1 VVVVGIDIGTQSL
14 KAVVVADGAVLGEA
28 AVAYQ
33 ADFPR
38 PGWAEQDPRCW
49 EDALAPAIGRALV
62 AAGRAPSDVRGLGV
76 AGQLDGCVAV
86 DDRGAARGRCLI
98 WLDRRA
104 ELPALPA
111 DFAAI
116 TGQVAD
122 GGHMAAKIRWL
133 AAHAPGAAR
142 YHQPVSFVVERL
154 TGAVV
159 MDHALASTTMLYDLA
174 AGAWSPALLAAF
186 GVDASALPA
195 IADATAVAGAL
206 HAAGAALTGLPAG
219 IPVAV
224 GTGDDF
230 ATPLGAGVIAP
241 GRVACVVGTAEVVGA
256 LADQLVLDDGER
268 LVETHAYPA
277 GGWFVENPGWM
288 SGGALTWL
296 SAILGEADPAALDAA
311 AAAVAPGADGL
322 VFLPALSGAMAPGWR
337 PGARGAFYG
346 LTPAHGRGHLVR
358 AVLEAM
364 AHACRDVVD
373 RLAALGL
380 AIDDIL
386 LLGGG
391 GQSPTWAQI
400 RADVLGRRHVVA
412 ARGDTCAVGAA
423 HLAAVA
429 AGAVPDLQRA
439 IAHAPPGAE
448 VTVEPRAAHRAAHD
462 DAHARYRALFA
473 ALDPMF

>member
-14 KAVVVADGAVLGEA
+14 KAVVVDDGAAVGEA
-28 AVAYQ
+28 AVAYG

-49 EDALAPAIGRALV
+49 LDALAPAIGRALA
-62 AAGRAPSDVRGLGV
+62 AAGRAPRDVRGLGI

-86 DDRGAARGRCLI
+86 DERGAARGRCLI

-104 ELPALPA
+104 GLPALPA

-122 GGHMAAKIRWL
+122 GGHMAAKLRWL

-154 TGAVV
+154 TGAAV

-174 AGAWSPALLAAF
+174 ARAWSPPLLAAF
-186 GVDASALPA
+186 GVDAAELPV
-195 IADATAVAGAL
+195 IAEATAVAGAL

-230 ATPLGAGVIAP
+230 ATPLGAGVIGP

-256 LADQLVLDDGER
+256 LADRPVIDRDG

-296 SAILGEADPAALDAA
+296 SEILGEADPSILDAA

-322 VFLPALSGAMAPGWR
+322 LFLPALSGAMAPAWR

-364 AHACRDVVD
+364 AHACRDVVE

-380 AIDDIL
+380 ATGDVL

-391 GQSPTWAQI
+391 GQSRTWAQI

-423 HLAAVA
+423 YLAAVA
-429 AGAVPDLQRA
+429 AGSAPDLQRA
-439 IAHAPPGAE
+439 IAHAPVAAG
-448 VTVEPRAAHRAAHD
+448 VTVEPEARHRGAHD
-462 DAHARYRALFA
+462 DAYRRYRALFA
-473 ALDPMF
+473 ALEPMF

>member
-1 VVVVGIDIGTQSL
+1 VAVVGIDIGTQSL
-14 KAVVVADGAVLGEA
+14 KAVVVDGGAVRGEA
-28 AVAYQ
+28 AVAYGVRY
-33 ADFPR
+33 PR

-49 EDALAPAIGRALV
+49 EDALAPAIGRAL
-62 AAGRAPSDVRGLGV
+62 AAAAIHADAVRGLGI

-86 DDRGAARGRCLI
+86 DGDGAPRGPCLV

-104 ELPALPA
+104 DLPALPA
-111 DFAAI
+111 GFAAI

-133 AAHAPGAAR
+133 AANAPGAAR
-142 YHQPVSFVVERL
+142 YHQPVSFLVERL
-154 TGAVV
+154 TGAAV

-174 AGAWSPALLAAF
+174 ARVWSPPLLAAF
-186 GVDASALPA
+186 GVDAHALPA

-206 HAAGAALTGLPAG
+206 HAAGAALTGLPVG
-219 IPVAV
+219 TPVAV

-230 ATPLGAGVIAP
+230 ATPLGAGLIAP
-241 GRVACVVGTAEVVGA
+241 GRVACVIGTAEVVGA
-256 LADQLVLDDGER
+256 LADRPVIDAGA

-296 SAILGEADPAALDAA
+296 AEILGVADPSDLDAA
-311 AAAVAPGADGL
+311 AAAVPAGADGL
-322 VFLPALSGAMAPGWR
+322 VFLPALSGAMAPAWR

-346 LTPAHGRGHLVR
+346 LTPGHSRGHLVR

-364 AHACRDVVD
+364 AFACRDVVV
-373 RLAALGL
+373 RLRSLGVAA
-380 AIDDIL
+380 DEVL

-391 GQSPTWAQI
+391 GQSRTWAQI
-400 RADVLGRRHVVA
+400 RADVLAVPHAVA
-412 ARGDTCAVGAA
+412 ARADTCAVGAA
-423 HLAAVA
+423 ALAAVA
-429 AGAVPDLQRA
+429 AGVAPDLPRA
-439 IAHAPPGAE
+439 IAHAPPAAIVRPRPGQ
-448 VTVEPRAAHRAAHD
+448 RAACD

-473 ALDPMF
+473 ALEPMF